1 MQWKSLLI
9 LVQNIKLSGQT
20 ILRSGQELRL
30 AAFLSQDKTLL
41 DAYAHNKDAY
51 AIIASQIFNVPY
63 EDCLEFYPAGKE
75 LEIDGK
81 KVIAGMGEE
90 LKYEVDSET
99 GIVINYYD
107 ILVTIAGDKAAK
119 DVTLSDK
126 IISDEGAL
134 LNINNIIE
142 LPDGKLN
149 FIFTVN
155 S

>member
-1 MQWKSLLI
+1 M
-9 LVQNIKLSGQT
+9 SGQT

-63 EDCLEFYPAGKE
+63 EDCLEFYQAGQE

-107 ILVTIAGDKAAK
+107 ILATTAGDKAAK

-149 FIFTVN
+149 FIFTIN
-155 S
+155 N